1 MPLPLMASPENQALF
16 SRDVDSSHGVNAPQ
30 GGLGGTQREAKPSAA
45 DDFWWSISQLVRH
58 RVFIIA
64 TAALVAVCAVV
75 VTLLMPNVFEARTR
89 LLLPAKGGL
98 SDLLG
103 GSLPSSARA
112 LLGGKVGDYT
122 RALALLTS
130 ESMYNR
136 AIDAFD
142 LVEVYELQDRKHPV
156 YEARKELQRNT
167 SFEVDDEYEFLS
179 IAVRDEQPERA
190 AQIANFMA
198 TQLNDMNANLS
209 SETAR
214 GFRQY
219 VEARYLA
226 AQAALD
232 STLDATRDFQNEY
245 GVFALAEQTQGFF
258 TQLAE
263 LRGEMLQLEIQ
274 FESAQSQLGESNAQV
289 QQLGALVSAAR
300 RRYEQALQGS
310 EQMLPVAQKS
320 MPQVVRQYADL
331 ERERLM
337 QATILETI
345 VPVLEQARL
354 EEMRRV
360 ETVQVIDVAS
370 PPERKIAPRRSVI
383 VIVATLTAGVLACVF
398 VLALV
403 WWRRSRGALR
413 HRLQHAEQASLRD

>member
-1 MPLPLMASPENQALF
+1 MAK
-16 SRDVDSSHGVNAPQ
+16 
-30 GGLGGTQREAKPSAA
+30 TTAA
-45 DDFWWSISQLVRH
+45 DDFWWSVSQLLRQ
-58 RVFIIA
+58 RLFILA
-64 TAALVAVCAVV
+64 TAALVACGSVV

-103 GSLPSSARA
+103 GALPSSARA

-136 AIDAFD
+136 TIEAFE
-142 LVEVYELQDRKHPV
+142 LVEVYELQDRDHPV

-190 AQIANFMA
+190 AEMANFMA
-198 TQLNDMNANLS
+198 AQLNDMNASLS
-209 SETAR
+209 SESAR

-263 LRGEMLQLEIQ
+263 LRGELLQLEIQ
-274 FESAQSQLGESNAQV
+274 YESAQSQLGENNAQV
-289 QQLGALVSAAR
+289 RQLGTLVAAAR

-360 ETVQVIDVAS
+360 ETVQVIDMAT
-370 PPERKIAPRRSVI
+370 PPERKIAPRRSVL
-383 VIVATLTAGVLACVF
+383 VIVATLTAGTLACVF
-398 VLALV
+398 VLALA
-403 WWRRSRGALR
+403 WWRRSRGFLQ
-413 HRLQHAEQASLRD
+413 HRLQHV